1 MDTINIYGI
10 LGAVFIGIILGLTGG
25 GGSILTVP
33 VLVYI
38 LNINPITATAYS
50 LFIVGTTSLVGII
63 RNAQKQLINYKTAL
77 VFAIPSL
84 ISVFLTRK
92 YFVPKLPEIIFQTTY
107 FSCSK
112 EMFIMIFF
120 SVLMFLASITMIR
133 ETNYNKFEN
142 KKFNNSI
149 LAIEGIFIG
158 FATGLVGAGGGFLI
172 VPALVIFA
180 NLSIRE
186 AISTSLLI
194 ISIKSLFGFLGDI
207 KNLTIDWEFLISFTS
222 ISIIGI
228 ILGIWISNFINGKN
242 LKKFFGYFV
251 LIMSIFI
258 IFSESIF

>member
-1 MDTINIYGI
+1 M
-10 LGAVFIGIILGLTGG
+10 
-25 GGSILTVP
+25 
-33 VLVYI
+33 

-50 LFIVGTTSLVGII
+50 LFIVGATSLVGII

-84 ISVFLTRK
+84 VSVFITRK
-92 YFVPKLPEIIFQTTY
+92 YFVPKLPEIIFQTSY

-120 SVLMFLASITMIR
+120 AILMFLASISMIR
-133 ETNYNKFEN
+133 ETNYKKSEN

-172 VPALVIFA
+172 VPALVLFA

-207 KNLTIDWEFLISFTS
+207 ENLTIDWEFLLSFTT

-228 ILGIWISNFINGKN
+228 ILGTWISNFINGKN
-242 LKKFFGYFV
+242 LKKIFGYFV

-258 IFSESIF
+258 ILSESIF

>member
-33 VLVYI
+33 ILVYM

-50 LFIVGTTSLVGII
+50 LFIVGATSLVGII

-84 ISVFLTRK
+84 VSVFITRK
-92 YFVPKLPEIIFQTTY
+92 YFVPKLPEIIFQTSY

-120 SVLMFLASITMIR
+120 AILMFLASISMIR
-133 ETNYNKFEN
+133 ETNYKKSEN

-172 VPALVIFA
+172 VPALVLFA

-207 KNLTIDWEFLISFTS
+207 ENLTIDWEFLLSFTT

-228 ILGIWISNFINGKN
+228 ILGTWISNFINGKN
-242 LKKFFGYFV
+242 LKKIFGYFV

-258 IFSESIF
+258 ILSESIF

>member
-1 MDTINIYGI
+1 M
-10 LGAVFIGIILGLTGG
+10 
-25 GGSILTVP
+25 
-33 VLVYI
+33 
-38 LNINPITATAYS
+38 
-50 LFIVGTTSLVGII
+50 
-63 RNAQKQLINYKTAL
+63 
-77 VFAIPSL
+77 
-84 ISVFLTRK
+84 FLTRK

-107 FSCSK
+107 FSYSK

-120 SVLMFLASITMIR
+120 AILMFLASITMIR
-133 ETNYNKFEN
+133 ETNYNNLEN

-172 VPALVIFA
+172 VPALVLFA

-207 KNLTIDWEFLISFTS
+207 KNLTIDWEFLLSFTI

-228 ILGIWISNFINGKN
+228 ILGTWISNFINGKN

-251 LIMSIFI
+251 LLMSIFI
-258 IFSESIF
+258 ILSESIF

>member
-33 VLVYI
+33 ILVYI
-38 LNINPITATAYS
+38 LNLNPITGYAYS

-63 RNAQKQLINYKTAL
+63 RNAQKQLINYKTVL

-84 ISVFLTRK
+84 VSVFLTRK

-120 SVLMFLASITMIR
+120 AILMFLASITMIR
-133 ETNYNKFEN
+133 ETNYNNLEN

-158 FATGLVGAGGGFLI
+158 FSTGLVGAGGGFLI
-172 VPALVIFA
+172 VPALVLFA

-207 KNLTIDWEFLISFTS
+207 KNLTIDWEFLLSFTI

-228 ILGIWISNFINGKN
+228 ILGTWISNFINGKN
-242 LKKFFGYFV
+242 LKKVFWLFC
-251 LIMSIFI
+251 FI
-258 IFSESIF
+258 NVNIYNFK

>member
-77 VFAIPSL
+77 VFAIPSVV
-84 ISVFLTRK
+84 SVFLTRK
-92 YFVPKLPEIIFQTTY
+92 YFVPKLPEIIFQSKY

-120 SVLMFLASITMIR
+120 AILMFLASITMIR
-133 ETNYNKFEN
+133 ETNYNNLHN

-149 LAIEGIFIG
+149 LAMEGIFIG

-172 VPALVIFA
+172 VPHWSYC

-186 AISTSLLI
+186 HINFS
-194 ISIKSLFGFLGDI
+194 
-207 KNLTIDWEFLISFTS
+207 
-222 ISIIGI
+222 
-228 ILGIWISNFINGKN
+228 SN
-242 LKKFFGYFV
+242 YFNK
-251 LIMSIFI
+251 IFI
-258 IFSESIF
+258 WVFRRY